1 MVTWERER
9 ERDESKIRLAHF
21 DEFKKSFKFNDKVS
35 YTKRI
40 IKDFFFEV
48 DNIHKSSDKKEEKL
62 EFLICFSGGKDSTV
76 LLDLVIKT
84 FKEIKDSL
92 KTKVIRLT
100 PAYAYEITFPETKK
114 FIESIAQKYKDEN
127 DFVNELLYK
136 KPKLAWYDVLNK
148 KGYPIFSKQLSV
160 ILNRIKN
167 VKSKN
172 GLTRWI
178 FKIDTTRYGLSKKR
192 LFLLDD
198 NIKNFPTSKENKLI
212 DDYYFNID
220 HLLNKN
226 YENFNNYY
234 SEKCCNYIKGGL
246 KNIKL
251 PSFVGVTAFE
261 SQLRKQ
267 SWVKFGCNIINPKK
281 QISRPLS
288 IWCETDIWKYI
299 IKNKIK
305 INPKYGFDDIQ
316 EVDYTND
323 CQIIRTIEN
332 LSYKRLGCISCPY
345 GSHLEKNKNRFEI
358 LYEQS
363 KLLYESQVIKNG
375 MYKVLIDMDIK
386 IRNDEKYMIL
396 YEERRKQIDLYN
408 KNIHK
413 NIFDII
419 AQIENHNNY
428 KNYKNRTKN
437 PSWSYTFDEIK
448 MILDNYDIK
457 KENNEKYSEIEIIHE
472 IKQSREKAKINFN
485 NRGKN
490 NGKNIRN

>member
-1 MVTWERER
+1 M
-9 ERDESKIRLAHF
+9 
-21 DEFKKSFKFNDKVS
+21 
-35 YTKRI
+35 
-40 IKDFFFEV
+40 
-48 DNIHKSSDKKEEKL
+48 
-62 EFLICFSGGKDSTV
+62 
-76 LLDLVIKT
+76 
-84 FKEIKDSL
+84 
-92 KTKVIRLT
+92 T

-114 FIESIAQKYKDEN
+114 FIDSISQQYKDEN

-136 KPKLAWYDVLNK
+136 KPKLPWYDVLNT
-148 KGYPIFSKQLSV
+148 KGYPIYSKQLSV

-172 GLTRWI
+172 GLTKWI
-178 FKIDTTRYGLSKKR
+178 FKIDTAKYGLSKNR

-198 NIKNFPTSKENKLI
+198 NIKNFPTSKDNNLI
-212 DDYYFNID
+212 DDEYFNID

-226 YENFNNYY
+226 YKNFNHYY

-246 KNIKL
+246 KNIRL

-261 SQLRKQ
+261 SELRKQ
-267 SWVKFGCNIINPKK
+267 SWIKYGCNIINPKK

-299 IKNKIK
+299 IKNNIK
-305 INPKYGFDDIQ
+305 INPKYGVEEIKKI
-316 EVDYTND
+316 DYTNN
-323 CQIIRTIEN
+323 IEINETIKN
-332 LSYKRLGCISCPY
+332 LKYKRLGCISCPY
-345 GSHLEKNKNRFEI
+345 GSHLERGKNRFET

-386 IRNDEKYMIL
+386 IRNDIKYMIL

-419 AQIENHNNY
+419 AQIENYKNY
-428 KNYKNRTKN
+428 KNYKNSKKEV
-437 PSWSYTFDEIK
+437 SWHYSINEIK
-448 MILDNYDIK
+448 AILYNYKI
-457 KENNEKYSEIEIIHE
+457 NNENDDPYNNSEIKEK
-472 IKQSREKAKINFN
+472 IKNSREKVLINFK
-485 NRGKN
+485 NRK
-490 NGKNIRN
+490 I